1 MRKAPCAELAELR
14 SAYVDGALSNAD
26 REKLLTHLVGC
37 PECREDVADLRAV
50 RDLLGRAQAEDTSA
64 MPDLSARLVSIAGTE
79 ATEPLWTR
87 PFRRAPGRESGVLP
101 SQRRMRRVRVTA
113 ALAATVG
120 TVAAAGFIGYAAAP
134 STRLSVVGDQTG
146 RAQAAFSSSIGQ
158 FPLASDAL
166 GAVMLADA
174 AQLAAAPA
182 ATDPRGSGGVPQDL
196 RQLRGRPGH
205 SGLCSPQLRRR
216 P

>member
-1 MRKAPCAELAELR
+1 
-14 SAYVDGALSNAD
+14 
-26 REKLLTHLVGC
+26 
-37 PECREDVADLRAV
+37 
-50 RDLLGRAQAEDTSA
+50 
-64 MPDLSARLVSIAGTE
+64 
-79 ATEPLWTR
+79 
-87 PFRRAPGRESGVLP
+87 
-101 SQRRMRRVRVTA
+101 MRRVRVTA

-182 ATDPRGSGGVPQDL
+182 ATDPVARGV
-196 RQLRGRPGH
+196 
-205 SGLCSPQLRRR
+205 SPRI
-216 P
+216 